1 MAPVSWKCLK
11 YRRLKVG
18 SLSLKNKRAPPP
30 PGCFG
35 KRGCKVLII
44 KGRRYFEQAK
54 RLQATENTS
63 VSVFSA
69 RPVRATADGL
79 IGQVGNAQNES
90 GEIGTRCMSNVMANF
105 NKWISI
111 NNWT

>member
-18 SLSLKNKRAPPP
+18 SHSLKNKRAPPP

-44 KGRRYFEQAK
+44 KGRRHFEQAK
-54 RLQATENTS
+54 RMQATENTG

-69 RPVRATADGL
+69 RLVGATPDGL
-79 IGQVGNAQNES
+79 IGRIRNAQNES
-90 GEIGTRCMSNVMANF
+90 GERGTRCRPNVMANF
-105 NKWISI
+105 NKWIST